1 MNVYA
6 LALAAFLYLVV
17 CISFLRKKDYP
28 MCFIFFCYAA
38 SNVGFIWYALAGK
51 EVK

>member
-6 LALAAFLYLVV
+6 LGLAAILYLIV

-28 MCFIFFCYAA
+28 MAFIFMCYAA
-38 SNVGFIWYALAGK
+38 SNLGFIWYALSGK
-51 EVK
+51 KEL